1 MKLDKK
7 AEDYDQSWARD
18 NTAATT
24 LPCFQ
29 VNNCFL
35 FLLYN
40 EYIRSDGIH
49 CDTESLTFVELFCH

>member
-29 VNNCFL
+29 VNN
-35 FLLYN
+35 
-40 EYIRSDGIH
+40 EYSRSDGIH